1 MYSLIITTI
10 PHYLSIFPILQY
22 YNNNL
27 IWCYIN
33 IIFIS
38 TTFSILYHL
47 TKESNYTIF
56 YIDYTLA
63 FIWSLF
69 DISIP
74 IYFKDLYMFNK
85 IISANIIIFFINI
98 NITRD
103 KNYIIHHSIW
113 HLISAYKCFYVSNTI
128 KHILSLH
135 FK

>member
-38 TTFSILYHL
+38 TSFSILYHL

-63 FIWSLF
+63 FIWTLF

-74 IYFKDLYMFNK
+74 IYFKDLYTFNT

-113 HLISAYKCFYVSNTI
+113 HLLSAYKCFYVSNTI
-128 KHILSLH
+128 KQILSLH

>member
-38 TTFSILYHL
+38 TSFSILYHL
-47 TKESNYTIF
+47 TKESNYIIF

-63 FIWSLF
+63 FIWCLF

-98 NITRD
+98 NITRN

-128 KHILSLH
+128 KYIFSLH

>member
-56 YIDYTLA
+56 YITRWHSFGVYLILVYL
-63 FIWSLF
+63 FILK
-69 DISIP
+69 
-74 IYFKDLYMFNK
+74 IYICLTKL
-85 IISANIIIFFINI
+85 
-98 NITRD
+98 
-103 KNYIIHHSIW
+103 
-113 HLISAYKCFYVSNTI
+113 
-128 KHILSLH
+128 
-135 FK
+135 